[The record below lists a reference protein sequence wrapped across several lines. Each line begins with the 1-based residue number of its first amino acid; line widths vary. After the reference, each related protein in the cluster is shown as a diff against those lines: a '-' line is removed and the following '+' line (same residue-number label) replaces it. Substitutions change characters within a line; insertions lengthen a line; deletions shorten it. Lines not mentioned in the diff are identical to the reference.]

1 MSWESILKA
10 VQGPRRETYMDR
22 GEQYSSNPQGLPVE
36 YYMEK
41 AGKMQVKLSTI
52 TDIFENLKNA
62 QKGYA
67 KREPEFYMK
76 RLDEELK
83 GIFDT
88 IKELE
93 DFVERNPRG
102 TSTTFSGYRPR

>member
-1 MSWESILKA
+1 
-10 VQGPRRETYMDR
+10 
-22 GEQYSSNPQGLPVE
+22 
-36 YYMEK
+36 
-41 AGKMQVKLSTI
+41 
-52 TDIFENLKNA
+52 
-62 QKGYA
+62 
-67 KREPEFYMK
+67 MK

>member
-1 MSWESILKA
+1 
-10 VQGPRRETYMDR
+10 MDR

-52 TDIFENLKNA
+52 TDSFESLKNA
-62 QKGYA
+62 QEGNA
-67 KREPEFYMK
+67 KREPEYYMK
-76 RLDEELK
+76 RIDEDLK
-83 GIFDT
+83 EIFDT
-88 IKELE
+88 VKELE

-102 TSTTFSGYRPR
+102 KSTTFSGYRPR